1 MAKVL
6 AALGMA
12 MIATMTALTIAFGTG
27 QQAHADN
34 KFGGAGETVTQS
46 AAPTTVETPSAAPA
60 VKATPYGG

>member
-1 MAKVL
+1 MAKAL
-6 AALGMA
+6 AALGMS

-34 KFGGAGETVTQS
+34 KFGGAGDTITQS
-46 AAPTTVETPSAAPA
+46 AAPTTMETPSAAPA

>member
-1 MAKVL
+1 MAKAL

-34 KFGGAGETVTQS
+34 KFRRRRRYS
-46 AAPTTVETPSAAPA
+46 HA
-60 VKATPYGG
+60 VGCADHD